1 MITAQSAYANNLLLG
16 VIATLAAV
24 ALVNTLIMAT
34 VERREPLRLLQR
46 VGATT
51 RQLLSMTGWQTIVLS
66 LTGVTLGAAAGAAS
80 VLVVSK
86 VLTGTWAPYLTWP
99 PILVIISAVLAL
111 TGLSVFVPIAW
122 ILAAPGDR

>member
-1 MITAQSAYANNLLLG
+1 
-16 VIATLAAV
+16 V

-34 VERREPLRLLQR
+34 VERREPLRLLRR

-51 RQLLSMTGWQTIVLS
+51 RQLLSMTGWQAIMLS
-66 LTGVTLGAAAGAAS
+66 GTGITLGAAATAPS

-86 VLTGTWAPYLTWP
+86 ALTGNWAAYLTWP
-99 PILVIISAVLAL
+99 PVLAIISAVLAL
-111 TGLSVFVPIAW
+111 TGLSVFVPTTW